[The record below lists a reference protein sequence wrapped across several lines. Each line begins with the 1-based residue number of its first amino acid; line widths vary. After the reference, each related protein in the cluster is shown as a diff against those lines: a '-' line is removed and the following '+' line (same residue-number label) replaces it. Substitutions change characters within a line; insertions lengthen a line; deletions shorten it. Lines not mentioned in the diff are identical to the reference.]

1 MKYIKLFIS
10 TYRNKVD
17 KKGRVSVPASFRSVL
32 KVRDSGY
39 DFSGVVVYPSFVK
52 NCLVA
57 GGMSHME
64 KIVESIELMD
74 EYSEE
79 RDAFE
84 TSIFGGG
91 TEIQFDSEGRILLPK
106 QLIEE
111 AGITDSVVFVGK
123 GTNFEIW
130 SPENFDKYSP
140 NARKLAGEKKGMLGV
155 GRRTNSVN

>member
-1 MKYIKLFIS
+1 MKLFFS
-10 TYRNKVD
+10 TFRNKVD

-32 KVRDSGY
+32 KVRDSGH
-39 DFSGVVVYPSFVK
+39 DFSGVIVYPSFVK

-64 KIVESIELMD
+64 SIIESIELMD

-84 TSIFGGG
+84 TSIFAGSK
-91 TEIQFDSEGRILLPK
+91 EIHFDAEGRILLSK
-106 QLIEE
+106 QLAEDTGIEDI
-111 AGITDSVVFVGK
+111 AVFVGK

-130 SPENFDKYSP
+130 SPESFAKHEEE
-140 NARKLAGEKKGMLGV
+140 ARKIASEKRGMLGI
-155 GRRTNSVN
+155 GRRTKDVH